1 MTRYIEKNRT
11 RSKTVGFR
19 LTPEEYRQLEYRI
32 KIAGLL
38 KNEFMVR
45 CVLDQPICIRIG
57 KFESDRLSVEIKQ
70 LKEAL
75 QKVVVSDDAIHLL
88 LECRSLL
95 EQVILITNGASKEKS
110 EHDE

>member
-1 MTRYIEKNRT
+1 MTRYVEKNRT
-11 RSKTVGFR
+11 RSKTVSFR

-57 KFESDRLSVEIKQ
+57 KFESDRLSVEVKR
-70 LKEAL
+70 LTETL
-75 QKVVVSDDAIHLL
+75 QKVDVSDEAIHLL

-95 EQVILITNGASKEKS
+95 EQIILITNGDSKEKPR
-110 EHDE
+110 HDG